1 MLRILIFG
9 LLVGLTNAAQA
20 ADQWLVVHAGTLL
33 AVPGQPPK
41 SNQTVIIKNGRIT
54 EVRDGFAMPVLA
66 EGGDMEVVDLS
77 DRFVLPG
84 LLDMHTHLT
93 GEFDPRYKLKAVT
106 ESAADT
112 VLQAAVYAR
121 RTLQAGFTTV
131 RNLGAEPE
139 VIFALRDAIKAGK
152 TEGPRIIAAGNAI
165 SATGGHGDAH
175 GFREDVLA
183 LFVADNTCDGADDC
197 RRAVRAQIKRGA
209 DVIKITATGGVLS
222 EVAAGTG
229 QQLFDDELAAIVETA
244 HGLGRKVAAHAHGV
258 DGINAALRA
267 GVDSVDHGTYSDAE
281 SFRLYKKNGAYMV
294 PTMLAGVTVIAMA
307 ETSDF
312 MPPKIREK
320 ALRTGR
326 QHKQVVTA
334 AHKAGVKIAYGTDSG
349 VSKHGNNAL
358 EFGLLVAAGLSEMEA
373 IVAATIS
380 AADLVGLSK
389 EVGTIEPGKAADLV
403 ATANSPLDDI
413 TEMERIR
420 FVMRNGIVYKKN

>member
-1 MLRILIFG
+1 MLRGLIFG
-9 LLVGLTNAAQA
+9 LLVALTNAAQA

-41 SNQTVIIKNGRIT
+41 SNQTVFIKNGRVT

-66 EGGDMEVVDLS
+66 EGGSMEVVDLG

-93 GEFDPRYKLKAVT
+93 GEFDPQYKLNAVT
-106 ESAADT
+106 KSAADK
-112 VLQAAVYAR
+112 VLQATVYAR

-152 TEGPRIIAAGNAI
+152 TEGPRIIAAGNAV
-165 SATGGHGDAH
+165 SASGGHGDAH

-183 LFVADNTCDGADDC
+183 LFAADNICDGADDC
-197 RRAVRAQIKRGA
+197 RRAVRAQVKRGA

-244 HGLGRKVAAHAHGV
+244 HSLGRKVAAHAHGV
-258 DGINAALRA
+258 GGINAALRA
-267 GVDSVDHGTYSDAE
+267 GVDSVDHGTYSDAQ
-281 SFRLYKKNGAYMV
+281 SFRLYKQKGSYMV
-294 PTMLAGVTVIAMA
+294 PTMLAGVTAIAMA
-307 ETSDF
+307 ESSDF

-334 AHKAGVKIAYGTDSG
+334 AHKAGVKIAFGTDSG

-373 IVAATIS
+373 LVAATIS
-380 AADLVGLSK
+380 AADLVGLSN
-389 EVGTIEPGKAADLV
+389 EVGTIEPGKAADMV